1 MKNLIENIK
10 IYRIEESDRY
20 IAISRKDGAILNI
33 NYMQGCH
40 EDELKYFKDNYLKED
55 KELTKYC
62 LNKIDYTEAKT
73 EIEAIDNLIWEYAK
87 LEQIKCDTIEKIQ
100 EQINEIVQENCKSGD
115 ITPKQT
121 IELETLTEKLSETV
135 TQIVIQ
141 NL

>member
-40 EDELKYFKDNYLKED
+40 EDELKCFKENYLKQD

-62 LNKIDYTEAKT
+62 LNKLDYTEAKT
-73 EIEAIDNLIWEYAK
+73 EIEAIDNLIWEYVK

-115 ITPKQT
+115 ITPQQT